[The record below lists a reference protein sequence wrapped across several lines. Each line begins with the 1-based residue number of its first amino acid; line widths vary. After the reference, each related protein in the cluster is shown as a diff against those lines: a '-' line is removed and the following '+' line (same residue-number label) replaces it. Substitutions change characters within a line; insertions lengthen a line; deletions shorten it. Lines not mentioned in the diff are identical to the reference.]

1 MKPGNIISGLLLGA
15 VVGVV
20 AGILLSPEKGSVTRN
35 RLLRKKEEYTDT
47 ISEYLSEIFDSN
59 YRKTK
64 RAEIAK
70 WTRQLKART
79 EEEAI
84 KYAITAT

>member
-1 MKPGNIISGLLLGA
+1 MKSGKIISGLLLGA
-15 VVGVV
+15 VTGAV

-47 ISEYLSEIFDSN
+47 LSEFLSEIFDSK

-64 RAEIAK
+64 RAEIAN
-70 WTRQLKART
+70 WTRQLKAST
-79 EEEAI
+79 EEEAM
-84 KYAITAT
+84 KFAITAK